1 MTLGEQSLLYYF
13 IAGGR
18 QRGAREN
25 PLAAIFV
32 EVANLTGNRTGRRL
46 VNFRVSFTA
55 IVFFD
60 VLISRAVMF
69 DTGK

>member
-1 MTLGEQSLLYYF
+1 MEGKE
-13 IAGGR
+13 
-18 QRGAREN
+18 AREN

-32 EVANLTGNRTGRRL
+32 KVANLTDNRTGRRL

>member
-1 MTLGEQSLLYYF
+1 MEGKE
-13 IAGGR
+13 
-18 QRGAREN
+18 AREN
-25 PLAAIFV
+25 LLAAIFV

>member
-1 MTLGEQSLLYYF
+1 MESKE
-13 IAGGR
+13 
-18 QRGAREN
+18 AREN

>member
-1 MTLGEQSLLYYF
+1 VKGKE
-13 IAGGR
+13 
-18 QRGAREN
+18 AREN
-25 PLAAIFV
+25 SLAAIFV
-32 EVANLTGNRTGRRL
+32 EVANLTGNRTGRSL

-69 DTGK
+69 DTSK